1 MRVFYYLYSVQVN
14 SKSGNLEK
22 SNLVLPYGELSWD
35 EKTNTFIIGDGK
47 TPFKPL
53 RQIFL
58 SKKWFSLIDNFVD
71 SSNIEWSAIPLTN
84 DVSADLT
91 DTGVVAAAYTA
102 ANITVDA
109 KGRITTASNGSGVTP
124 AALTRVDD
132 TNVTV
137 TLGGTPATALL
148 QAVSLTMGWIGQLS
162 SGRGGTGIDTSASTG
177 FPEISGGVWSVK
189 TATQLK
195 TSLSLNN
202 VENTALSTWVGSN
215 NLITLGN
222 VTTYNG
228 VSLVQGG
235 IASEV
240 AEVNLTAQ
248 SAAIA
253 ATTAY
258 TTPAADGKYRI
269 NWMLKQTTAATTSS
283 TISFQYKFT
292 DALDSQ
298 VVTAPPSVVN
308 NVHGFNSNS
317 ITTGYVSGSFVIFAK
332 ASTAIQ
338 YIVNY
343 ASSGA
348 TAAQFSFRLIIEKL

>member
-1 MRVFYYLYSVQVN
+1 MQVN
-14 SKSGNLEK
+14 NKSGNLEA
-22 SNLVLPYGELSWD
+22 SNLILSSGELAYD
-35 EKTNTFIIGDGK
+35 DKTNTFIVGDGK

-53 RQIFL
+53 RKIFL

-71 SSNIEWSAIPLTN
+71 SSNIEWSSIPLTN
-84 DVSADLT
+84 EVSADLT
-91 DTGVVAAAYTA
+91 DTTVVPAAYTNA
-102 ANITVDA
+102 SITVDA
-109 KGRITTASNGSGVTP
+109 KGRVTSASNGTSVTP
-124 AALTRVDD
+124 SALTRTND

-148 QAVSLTMGWIGQLS
+148 QAVSLTMGWSGQLS
-162 SGRGGTGIDTSASTG
+162 AGRGGTGIDTSASTG
-177 FPEISGGVWSVK
+177 FPEISAGVWSVK

-195 TSLSLNN
+195 TDLSLNN
-202 VENTALSTWVGSN
+202 VENTALSTWAGSN
-215 NLITLGN
+215 NLVTLGN
-222 VTTYNG
+222 ITTYNG

-240 AEVNLTAQ
+240 AQVNLTAQ

-269 NWMLKQTTAATTSS
+269 NWSIKITQAATTSS
-283 TISFQYKFT
+283 TVSFQYKFT
-292 DALDSQ
+292 EADDSQ

-308 NVHGFNSNS
+308 NVHGTNANS
-317 ITTGYVSGSFVIFAK
+317 ITTGYVSGSFMVHAK

-343 ASSGA
+343 VSSGA
-348 TAAQFSFRLIIEKL
+348 TSAQYNLHLIIEKL